1 MNNINLSLILKVI
14 LSYSINIFNFFINK
28 YNDCYKILIAFFKF
42 NYFDIISLN
51 K

>member
-1 MNNINLSLILKVI
+1 MNYINLSLILKVI

-28 YNDCYKILIAFFKF
+28 YNDCYIIILK
-42 NYFDIISLN
+42 